1 VARILLFDIDDT
13 LISTGGAGRRAVVRA
28 LEATCG
34 CGPWLSFPLAGRTDR
49 SIVREALRERGVG
62 AADEEARID
71 EVLEAY
77 LRFLAE
83 EVTAGE
89 GYRVHR
95 GVEALLDLAAGRE
108 RLAVGLGTGNIRRG
122 AAIKLGRVALWER
135 FGFGGFGCDH
145 EDRAEILRTG
155 TRRGAEA
162 LGLPVEKCRV
172 VIIGD
177 TPRDVA
183 AALAIGAQAVG
194 VATGH
199 HDPAALRASGAIAA
213 FADLGEPGAV
223 EAVLEA

>member
-1 VARILLFDIDDT
+1 LARILLFDIDDT
-13 LISTGGAGRRAVVRA
+13 LICTGGAGRRAVVRA

-34 CGPWLSFPLAGRTDR
+34 RGPWLGFPLAGRTDR
-49 SIVREALRERGVG
+49 SIVREALRERGV

-71 EVLEAY
+71 EVLESY
-77 LRFLAE
+77 LRFLTE

-95 GVEALLDLAAGRE
+95 GVEALLDGAAGRE
-108 RLAVGLGTGNIRRG
+108 RLAIGLGTGNIRRG

-155 TRRGAEA
+155 AQRGAEA
-162 LGLPVEKCRV
+162 LGLPLEQCRV
-172 VIIGD
+172 VVIGD

-183 AALAIGAQAVG
+183 AALAIGAQAIG

-199 HDPAALRASGAIAA
+199 HDVAALLASGAAAA
-213 FADLGEPGAV
+213 FADLSEPGAV
-223 EAVLEA
+223 EAVLEG